1 MYEAEKPNF
10 QPAEDDNGGLA
21 AKKSLR
27 PRYNISEDEDEEAPP
42 QGQDLPPS
50 YKSSAGD
57 EKITASQSRS
67 LIQERLDVSASNV
80 SSGKEYGKQ
89 VDGTALSVD
98 LQVIVAMDSVKRT
111 RGNFVSH

>member
-1 MYEAEKPNF
+1 VYEAEKPNF

-80 SSGKEYGKQ
+80 SSGKQ